1 MQGILT
7 AQEGMT
13 GQLGSSAGIEGNL
26 SEESSL
32 TGLLA
37 EQTSLTGEL
46 QEDDS
51 ITGILQTVSGL
62 TGELT
67 IPRYVGGDEYNGE
80 LSVIPDFQT
89 HILETKGKI
98 VPENI
103 TVSEIPIS
111 ITANEAGGL
120 TAYIGG

>member
-1 MQGILT
+1 MLGILT
-7 AQEGMT
+7 AQEGIS
-13 GQLGSSAGIEGNL
+13 GHLGSSTGIEVTL
-26 SEESSL
+26 LEESRL
-32 TGLLA
+32 EGILA
-37 EQTSLTGEL
+37 ERIAMTGEL

-51 ITGILQTVSGL
+51 ITGILQTESGL
-62 TGELT
+62 AGELT
-67 IPRYVGGDEYNGE
+67 IPKYVGGDEYGGE

-89 HILETKGKI
+89 HTLETKGKI

-103 TVSEIPIS
+103 VVSKIPVS